1 MLLLVRFFFFL
12 PEYSTCYQFIKE
24 LKTHDSYE
32 VYIFDEIME

>member
-1 MLLLVRFFFFL
+1 MLLMVRFFFL

-32 VYIFDEIME
+32 VYIFDEME